1 MCIIPLEIVVQVWYN
16 IIKIREAENPRPQK
30 GIFNMNA
37 KYFLK
42 SESHDLLVYKE
53 LDFSEAL
60 KMATGLAEFI
70 EEPVYIVSVIDG
82 KRFFKIEHIK

>member
-1 MCIIPLEIVVQVWYN
+1 MI
-16 IIKIREAENPRPQK
+16 
-30 GIFNMNA
+30 G

-42 SESHDLLVYKE
+42 SESRGLLYYAE

-60 KMATGLAEFI
+60 EKAPGLAQFI

-82 KRFFKIEHIK
+82 KQIFKIEYLGRL